1 MVRGLELLS
10 YQWRKALALVQV
22 PCLAMLYHAMPCY
35 ALPFYSLLFPAMHC
49 FAKPCYSLLCPALP
63 CRWRKAWQSLGCCG
77 WSVMG
82 SKRSG
87 MPCNRGNCN
96 TLHCLVSHCIVF
108 LCFLLHCIVVPCH
121 PSHCNAIGKRQLAP
135 TFHCHARAGAVL
147 LVFMNEMP
155 HYF

>member
-1 MVRGLELLS
+1 
-10 YQWRKALALVQV
+10 
-22 PCLAMLYHAMPCY
+22 MLYHAMPCY
-35 ALPFYSLLFPAMHC
+35 ALPFYSLLFPAMQC

-96 TLHCLVSHCIVF
+96 TLHCLVSHCIVSHC
-108 LCFLLHCIVVPCH
+108 LVSHCSVLHCLLLHCIVVPCN

-135 TFHCHARAGAVL
+135 TFHCHARAVAEL
-147 LVFMNEMP
+147 LIFMNEMP
-155 HYF
+155 NYF